1 MNKLLL
7 GSLLASLP
15 MASMASDPFQHVDAY
30 LVSTNLEIGG
40 VDDDGDGFGISGSF
54 RVGEQ
59 AFIDAEYQSTETD
72 DFEIEIDQLRLGLG
86 FHSME
91 STAGLTF
98 YGQGEYLQFDANGD
112 DEDGFGLHG
121 GILIAA
127 TEQLRFKGE
136 LGYLTLDDV
145 DGLEYTLGAS
155 FDITPNIG
163 LFADYRLTGLEDD
176 NNNELDLTD
185 VKLGVSMLF

>member
-1 MNKLLL
+1 M
-7 GSLLASLP
+7 
-15 MASMASDPFQHVDAY
+15 
-30 LVSTNLEIGG
+30 
-40 VDDDGDGFGISGSF
+40 
-54 RVGEQ
+54 
-59 AFIDAEYQSTETD
+59 
-72 DFEIEIDQLRLGLG
+72 
-86 FHSME
+86 
-91 STAGLTF
+91 
-98 YGQGEYLQFDANGD
+98 
-112 DEDGFGLHG
+112 
-121 GILIAA
+121 IAA